1 LANGVPCAVS
11 PTALPLPPLRPEPEL
26 ECSPPHATVKLN
38 HTTSASNHTL
48 RRRNIVCD
56 VPVESLESVTCQRLR
71 FCGSR
76 RSCSAPGF
84 VLQEG
89 GTETRR
95 AQPEKAKFVLAQGA
109 SVCGSTVKLCRWF

>member
-1 LANGVPCAVS
+1 MQ
-11 PTALPLPPLRPEPEL
+11 
-26 ECSPPHATVKLN
+26 H
-38 HTTSASNHTL
+38 
-48 RRRNIVCD
+48 
-56 VPVESLESVTCQRLR
+56 LR
-71 FCGSR
+71 FGGSR

-109 SVCGSTVKLCRWF
+109 SGCGCTVKLWSWV